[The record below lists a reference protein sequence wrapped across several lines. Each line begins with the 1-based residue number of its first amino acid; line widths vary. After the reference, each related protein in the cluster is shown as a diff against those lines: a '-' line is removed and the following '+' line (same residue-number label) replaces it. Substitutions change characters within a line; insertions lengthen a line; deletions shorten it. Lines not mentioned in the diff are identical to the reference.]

1 MTRLVSAAQSLRQ
14 ARGRLSHSWQR
25 TAGGWKDKRARE
37 FERRYQAPLEGATLA
52 FERSIARLDQ
62 ELSRVEKELPRD

>member
-1 MTRLVSAAQSLRQ
+1 MSRLTSAAQSLRQ
-14 ARGRLSHSWQR
+14 ARGRLSLSWQR

-37 FERRYQAPLEGATLA
+37 FEGQYQVPLDRATSA